1 MPKSKNVICKPN
13 VSAVTPNIRK
23 IHTIPT
29 EKIILSIEIIV
40 ALWADG
46 IILFIDSD
54 WIGYNKECYSYQNS
68 S

>member
-40 ALWADG
+40 AL
-46 IILFIDSD
+46 
-54 WIGYNKECYSYQNS
+54 
-68 S
+68 